1 MIQRLQTLWLL
12 LGAFFTAL
20 TFKFPFYNGS
30 IMNSNNQVYSA
41 KLTAQF
47 NALMLIVTSILMAI
61 IVVDIFLFKNRKQQL
76 RLAILA
82 LIISIADIVYCFTKI
97 ETFANGELS
106 LSSLFYFVVP
116 VFLFLATRGIW
127 RDRKLIKSLDRL
139 R

>member
-1 MIQRLQTLWLL
+1 MIQRLQSLWLL
-12 LGAFFTAL
+12 LAAFFTAL

-30 IMNSNNQVYSA
+30 VMNSSNQLYSA

-47 NALMLIVTSILMAI
+47 NALMLIVTAILLAI
-61 IVVDIFLFKNRKQQL
+61 IVVDIFLFNNRKLQL

-82 LIISIADIVYCFTKI
+82 LIISIADIVWYFTKI

-106 LSSLFYFVVP
+106 LSSLFYFVIP
-116 VFLFLATRGIW
+116 IFLFLAARGIW
-127 RDRKLIKSLDRL
+127 RDQKLIKSLDRL

>member
-20 TFKFPFYNGS
+20 TFKFPFYSGS
-30 IMNSNNQVYSA
+30 IMNSSHQLYSA

-47 NALMLIVTSILMAI
+47 NALMLIVTSVLMAI
-61 IVVDIFLFKNRKQQL
+61 IVVDMFLFKNRKLQL

-82 LIISIADIVYCFTKI
+82 LIISIVDVVYYFSKI

-106 LSSLFYFVVP
+106 LASLFYFVVP
-116 VFLFLATRGIW
+116 IFLFLATRGIW
-127 RDRKLIKSLDRL
+127 RDQKLIKSLDRL

>member
-20 TFKFPFYNGS
+20 TFRFPFYNGS
-30 IMNSNNQVYSA
+30 IMNSSNQLYSA

-47 NALMLIVTSILMAI
+47 NAVMLIVTSILVAI
-61 IVVDIFLFKNRKQQL
+61 IVVDIFLFKNRKLQL

-82 LIISIADIVYCFTKI
+82 LIISITDIVYYFSKI
-97 ETFANGELS
+97 GTFANGELS
-106 LSSLFYFVVP
+106 LSALFYFVVP
-116 VFLFLATRGIW
+116 ILLFLATRGIW
-127 RDRKLIKSLDRL
+127 RDQRLIKSLDRL